1 MIPSASQLYDVT
13 EATWPAARYAQ
24 QGPWLFRQGQGGG
37 QRVSATTA
45 TGPVTEADIDMAE
58 AQMLDMGQHRL
69 FQLRHD
75 QGAFDAMLAA
85 RGYQV
90 VDPVNLYAAPVA
102 AIATERP
109 PRVCTFCIWEPL
121 AIQLDIWAEGGI
133 MAPRVAVMYRALGPK
148 TSLLARFNDHPGG
161 SGFVAMHNGIAMVH
175 ALHILPHQRRQG
187 LGRYFMREA
196 AFWAQDQGASH
207 LALAVTQGNTGGNA
221 LYSSLGMQVVG
232 QYHYRKH
239 KEDLA

>member
-1 MIPSASQLYDVT
+1 MMPTACQLYLAT
-13 EATWPAARYAQ
+13 EATWPAASYIH
-24 QGPWLFRQGQGGG
+24 QGPWLLRQGQGGG
-37 QRVSATTA
+37 QRVSAATA
-45 TGPVTEADIDMAE
+45 TGPVTQADVDMAE
-58 AQMLDMGQHRL
+58 TQMQAMGQARL
-69 FQLRHD
+69 FQIRHD
-75 QGAFDAMLAA
+75 QAELDAMLAA

-121 AIQLDIWAEGGI
+121 AIQLDIWADGGI
-133 MAPRVAVMYRALGPK
+133 LAPRVAVMHRAKGPK

-161 SGFVAMHNGIAMVH
+161 SGFVAMHQGIAMVH

-221 LYSSLGMQVVG
+221 LYSSIGMQVVG

>member
-1 MIPSASQLYDVT
+1 MMPTACQLYEAT
-13 EATWPAARYAQ
+13 EATWPAASYTH
-24 QGPWLFRQGQGGG
+24 QGPWLLRQGQGGG
-37 QRVSATTA
+37 QRVSAATA
-45 TGPVTEADIDMAE
+45 TGPVTQADIDMAE
-58 AQMLDMGQHRL
+58 TQMQAMGQARL
-69 FQLRHD
+69 FQIRHD
-75 QGAFDAMLAA
+75 QAELDAMLAA

-121 AIQLDIWAEGGI
+121 AIQLDIWADGGI
-133 MAPRVAVMYRALGPK
+133 LAPRVAVMHRAKGPK

-161 SGFVAMHNGIAMVH
+161 SGFVAMHQGIAMVH

-221 LYSSLGMQVVG
+221 LYSSIGMQVVG